1 VRGARG
7 TRGTGS
13 VRGDRTGSGGGP
25 AAEVLAGA
33 ARTLV
38 SVTRRGRS
46 ADAALAEITGAL
58 RASIQAVTLGSLRW
72 YPRLER
78 LAGLLL
84 EGRRID
90 GALAA
95 LLVASL
101 FQLEYSRNPPEA
113 CVSAAVDAARLLGQP
128 RAAGLVNALLRRSL
142 RERETLATR
151 LAADP
156 VAASAHPAWLLAA
169 LQAAWPVDWPAIVA
183 ADNGAPP
190 LTLRVD
196 LSRISLEQ
204 YQAQLQAAGLA
215 ATRIAGC
222 PAALVLERAV
232 PVDALPG
239 FAEGL
244 ASVQDAGAQLAAPL
258 LAVEP
263 GQRVLDACAAPGGKT
278 GALLEL
284 AGGTIELTALDVDA
298 QRLERVAGTLAR
310 LRRTARLVRADLT
323 RELDWWDG
331 RRFDRILLDAPCSA
345 LGVIRRHPDIKLL
358 RRREDIAALAQ
369 VQARLLEQC
378 LAMLAPGGRLLYCTC
393 SVLPEEND
401 QVVAA
406 VLEAAPGARLWP
418 PEAWQVALPA
428 DSRPCRSG
436 IQLLPGSAA
445 LTDGFYYACL
455 TIA

>member
-1 VRGARG
+1 MA
-7 TRGTGS
+7 S
-13 VRGDRTGSGGGP
+13 D
-25 AAEVLAGA
+25 AAAQVLAGA
-33 ARTLV
+33 ARGLAA
-38 SVTRRGRS
+38 VTGRGRS
-46 ADAALAEITGAL
+46 ADAALAEVSGAL

-84 EGRRID
+84 EGRRV
-90 GALAA
+90 GSPLAA
-95 LLVASL
+95 LLAASL

-128 RAAGLVNALLRRSL
+128 RATGLVNALLRRSL
-142 RERETLATR
+142 RERAGLHAR

-156 VAASAHPAWLLAA
+156 VASSAHPAWLLAA
-169 LQAAWPVDWPAIVA
+169 LQEAWPADWPAIVA
-183 ADNGAPP
+183 ADNSAPP

-196 LSRISLEQ
+196 RSRISLEH
-204 YQAQLQAAGLA
+204 YQMKLQAAGLA
-215 ATRIAGC
+215 AAPVALC
-222 PAALVLERAV
+222 PTALLLERAV
-232 PVDALPG
+232 PAAALPG

-244 ASVQDAGAQLAAPL
+244 VSVQDAGAQLAAPL
-258 LAVEP
+258 LCPQA

-278 GALLEL
+278 GALLE
-284 AGGTIELTALDVDA
+284 AVDGQIELTAVDRDA
-298 QRLERVAGTLAR
+298 QRLTRLTETLAR
-310 LRRTARLVRADLT
+310 LRRAAQTVVADLT
-323 RELDWWDG
+323 RDLSWWDG

-358 RRREDIAALAQ
+358 RRPADIAVLPVEQ
-369 VQARLLEQC
+369 TRLLEQC

-406 VLEAAPGARLWP
+406 ALAATATARALPPGAW
-418 PEAWQVALPA
+418 EAGLAAQA
-428 DSRPCRSG
+428 RPCAHG
-436 IQLLPGSAA
+436 LQLLPGNAA

-455 TIA
+455 TTV